1 MPTDIDW
8 QQWCQKNQ
16 SKHDPL
22 LENCHLSGGQKHWQQ
37 HKLQEMTTTRAWN
50 TFKTQYSK
58 NKICLVKVK
67 FRSKHISG
75 KEKRESLLFKKK
87 FRGYVSHYH
96 ELMRCVWPVNTNFK
110 KLVNQA
116 FSNPEGR
123 NLRTSFLLSKKFKY
137 FLSFSFISETFG
149 TNWKDSQTASSKEH
163 DCMMPGHQTNM
174 PESRQN
180 NALSVNQYWKA
191 TFMLW
196 TWEELDQWTGN
207 RSFIFLLPLSRNSC
221 LSCVLHKMQY
231 SPCLAHKAPVL
242 QVWIELAIYR
252 YLAWKPTLQLQ
263 NIFGV
268 WLFEKVWEI
277 SCQQVRAWE
286 TWNCETHNKVV
297 RLGMPI
303 CIKYTGFLIFCVVT
317 EPQNSSKS
325 AKFTKTRKI
334 PPNSVEILSNTCL
347 YNIFET
353 HFSYWGYLIA
363 INLQIQYLPAYKNLF
378 FQI

>member
-116 FSNPEGR
+116 FSKPRWKKSKN
-123 NLRTSFLLSKKFKY
+123 KKFNY
-137 FLSFSFISETFG
+137 FFSFSFISETFG
-149 TNWKDSQTASSKEH
+149 TKWKDSQTASSKEH
-163 DCMMPGHQTNM
+163 DCMMPGRQTNM
-174 PESRQN
+174 PESWQN
-180 NALSVNQYWKA
+180 NASSVNQYWKV

-196 TWEELDQWTGN
+196 TWEEPDQRTGN
-207 RSFIFLLPLSRNSC
+207 RRFIFLLPLSRNSC
-221 LSCVLHKMQY
+221 SSCVLHKMQH

-242 QVWIELAIYR
+242 QATF
-252 YLAWKPTLQLQ
+252 A
-263 NIFGV
+263 FS
-268 WLFEKVWEI
+268 WLSI
-277 SCQQVRAWE
+277 D
-286 TWNCETHNKVV
+286 
-297 RLGMPI
+297 I
-303 CIKYTGFLIFCVVT
+303 
-317 EPQNSSKS
+317 
-325 AKFTKTRKI
+325 
-334 PPNSVEILSNTCL
+334 
-347 YNIFET
+347 
-353 HFSYWGYLIA
+353 
-363 INLQIQYLPAYKNLF
+363 
-378 FQI
+378 